1 MEIHFYESL
10 KVVPNNCDI
19 ILDWQHIHD
28 IWESMHNE
36 CDNWNMQD
44 IHTIQM
50 CMLSNTWILKGYRM
64 FVHQDNGIIYEIV
77 LRDKN
82 NHGDNA
88 VRIAQNVYAMWA
100 SKVFRDFK
108 ER

>member
-10 KVVPNNCDI
+10 KVVPNNCNI
-19 ILDWQHIHD
+19 ILDWKHIND
-28 IWESMHNE
+28 IWHTMNNERETFSMPE
-36 CDNWNMQD
+36 

-50 CMLSNTWILKGYRM
+50 CMLSNTWILMGYRM
-64 FVHQDNGIIYEIV
+64 FVHQDNGITYEIV

-82 NHGDNA
+82 NRGDNA

-100 SKVFRDFK
+100 SNVFRDFK
-108 ER
+108 AR

>member
-19 ILDWQHIHD
+19 ILDWKHIHD

-64 FVHQDNGIIYEIV
+64 FVHQDNGIVYEIT
-77 LRDKN
+77 LKSQGGT
-82 NHGDNA
+82 GDRA
-88 VRIAQNVYAMWA
+88 VRTAQNVYAMWA
-100 SKVFRDFK
+100 SNVFR
-108 ER
+108 E

>member
-19 ILDWQHIHD
+19 ILDWKHIHD

-64 FVHQDNGIIYEIV
+64 FIHQDNGIVYEITI
-77 LRDKN
+77 KSKEN
-82 NHGDNA
+82 NDSRA

-100 SKVFRDFK
+100 SNVFR
-108 ER
+108 E